1 MNSGEILNTL
11 QSQRAAAAGAG
22 GDNYLL
28 QDQDNDNTIIVNNMD
43 EDHGEDLNKID
54 FLNMIGFGDL
64 DNIRKFECLEVQTG

>member
-1 MNSGEILNTL
+1 
-11 QSQRAAAAGAG
+11 
-22 GDNYLL
+22 
-28 QDQDNDNTIIVNNMD
+28 MD